1 MPSRNALIVSQ
12 LGEDEAGVVQFMLS
26 NYLASQK
33 VIAAVEPIVG
43 NVCKQWNAFSW
54 HLRLKY
60 EANEVCLWS
69 N

>member
-43 NVCKQWNAFSW
+43 NVCKQ
-54 HLRLKY
+54 
-60 EANEVCLWS
+60 
-69 N
+69 